1 MAGAYLLLRSR
12 QVELVRKSWFP
23 FLFVLIYFIILFTLF
38 QTCCYFVFVQH
49 TNNTQRSKQEQ
60 EMVNENDKYPKW
72 VTALIILAFC
82 VPFWFGVWK
91 LVSWLV

>member
-1 MAGAYLLLRSR
+1 
-12 QVELVRKSWFP
+12 
-23 FLFVLIYFIILFTLF
+23 
-38 QTCCYFVFVQH
+38 
-49 TNNTQRSKQEQ
+49 
-60 EMVNENDKYPKW
+60 MVNENDKYPKW